1 MSTESNVTPAQELRA
16 AASKISGFA
25 GIAPKGPWVAY
36 SDEVGT
42 DWPAGSEE
50 WQLNRRGQDVAD
62 RTGSASEHIALWH
75 PGIAEVVAEWLE
87 TEAKAWEATLIAFPG
102 LDPNPEDI
110 LRWPLR
116 VARAINGEV
125 SA

>member
-1 MSTESNVTPAQELRA
+1 MTDNNVTPAQELRA
-16 AASKISGFA
+16 AASKIRSFA

-50 WQLNRRGQDVAD
+50 WQLNRRDQDVAD

-75 PGIAEVVAEWLE
+75 PNVGQLCADWMDRWADFLDANDPASFPDLDELVDPIVA
-87 TEAKAWEATLIAFPG
+87 I
-102 LDPNPEDI
+102 
-110 LRWPLR
+110 
-116 VARAINGEV
+116 ARAINGEV
-125 SA
+125 QA